1 MPRRAACPFNNM
13 TVRRGQTLLELL
25 VAFTV
30 IAVGLFAAVTLV
42 FSNLNAVQRDS
53 DEVVSVNLAREGL
66 ELSKRLRDSNWLAG
80 NDFDAGMESAG
91 DYTATPVWAG
101 VLMPG
106 TPTFDYGANDFTHAN
121 TDVVKT
127 AGNVFANHLSPA
139 ITGAATP
146 FKRLLT
152 FSPICFD
159 DSVLPGAITIPD
171 PSAPCLAPKR
181 KVGVRVNSHVTWTR
195 KGVTRDSTIT
205 EDLYDWR

>member
-1 MPRRAACPFNNM
+1 MRLRN
-13 TVRRGQTLLELL
+13 GQTLLELL

-80 NDFDAGMESAG
+80 NNFDTGMDSAG

-101 VLMPG
+101 APIPG
-106 TPTFDYGANDFTHAN
+106 TPTFDFAANDLTHAN

-127 AGNVFANHLSPA
+127 AGSVFANYFPPA

-146 FKRLLT
+146 FKRLVT
-152 FSPICFD
+152 FNPICFD
-159 DSVLPGAITIPD
+159 DSVLPGTISIPV
-171 PSAPCLAPKR
+171 PAAPCLAPKR
-181 KVGVRVNSHVTWTR
+181 KVGVRVESHVTWTR
-195 KGVTRDSTIT
+195 KGVTRDSIIT